1 MKDATSQLRT
11 ATRRFKSDVAN
22 KLVGMFLHEV
32 SRRVSRKW
40 PLKVDGEEYERLVR
54 DWFNNRC
61 PYCSRD
67 LNDTLPVVEHLDGM
81 NRYRA
86 GLHVAGNVLV
96 ACRRCNDEKRRD
108 DQLRTLSLAA
118 SGWESFLSHDGS
130 RCAAS
135 CPTCAYWKSVWGGEV
150 ERRQRLTDGLQRIRS
165 FRGKFPEFER
175 ALPSLAGMLPALLA
189 KLYSDCQA
197 FAETEIKGLSERFE
211 AMRLVAEAEEASSQ
225 QPDTTEHR
233 A

>member
-32 SRRVSRKW
+32 SRKISREW
-40 PLKVDGEEYERLVR
+40 PLKVDGEEYEKLVR
-54 DWFNNRC
+54 ERFNNLC

-67 LNDTLPVVEHLDGM
+67 LTNTLPVVEHLDGM

-96 ACRRCNDEKRRD
+96 ACRKCNGEKRRD
-108 DQLRTLSLAA
+108 DSLKTLSLAT

-135 CPTCAYWKSVWGGEV
+135 CLTCAYWKTVWEDDV
-150 ERRQRLTDGLQRIRS
+150 ERKGRLSQNMEKIRS
-165 FRGKFPEFER
+165 FRIAFPEFGH
-175 ALPSLAGMLPALLA
+175 ALPAVVEILPALLT

-197 FAETEIKGLSERFE
+197 FAETEIKSLLERFE
-211 AMRLVAEAEEASSQ
+211 GMRLRTESVDGNPKA
-225 QPDTTEHR
+225 PDKTATP
-233 A
+233 